1 MQTTI
6 VRQPTENEFG
16 TAPGIGK
23 PTSFA
28 PTSRNNGA
36 NATNGG
42 AIGDKG
48 LVEALVH
55 SKVFQDYER
64 AFTEAT
70 GLPVALRPVESW
82 QLPHHGKRNEGP
94 FCALMSEKSRACA
107 SCLQMQGKLAQAA
120 THEPCTMTCPS
131 GASGNP

>member
-6 VRQPTENEFG
+6 ARQTSEGENEAAPATTG
-16 TAPGIGK
+16 TAFARTAIPIQLPFK
-23 PTSFA
+23 P
-28 PTSRNNGA
+28 R
-36 NATNGG
+36 TNGVNGTYG
-42 AIGDKG
+42 ALGDKG
-48 LVEALVH
+48 LIEALMN

-107 SCLQMQGKLAQAA
+107 SCLQ
-120 THEPCTMTCPS
+120 T
-131 GASGNP
+131 